1 MEREHKSLELLKT
14 INPFF
19 VKHHT
24 VRLNKL
30 PTRAARKTA
39 ALFLTDTPIEA
50 PKSRIEGNP
59 KTHYNGTDRQAAW
72 SICCTHNA
80 DSRQLPAALPR
91 PVPLGQGWPLLPGTA
106 GRLCDARRG
115 RQYRQ
120 QCQNDIDWF
129 IILCYI
135 FKQQMIT

>member
-39 ALFLTDTPIEA
+39 ALFLTDTPIEV

-59 KTHYNGTDRQAAW
+59 KTHYNG
-72 SICCTHNA
+72 I
-80 DSRQLPAALPR
+80 
-91 PVPLGQGWPLLPGTA
+91 
-106 GRLCDARRG
+106 
-115 RQYRQ
+115 
-120 QCQNDIDWF
+120 
-129 IILCYI
+129 
-135 FKQQMIT
+135 